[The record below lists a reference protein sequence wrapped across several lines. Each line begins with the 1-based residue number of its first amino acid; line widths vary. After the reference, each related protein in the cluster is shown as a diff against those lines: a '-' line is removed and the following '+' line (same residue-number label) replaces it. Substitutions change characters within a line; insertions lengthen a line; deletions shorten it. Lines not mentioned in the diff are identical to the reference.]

1 MKVANSSPWPVDWCI
16 SRLHW
21 QITNMFNT
29 HFWCD
34 ITVVIPGSQTM
45 YFYKQIHFFLCKNK

>member
-45 YFYKQIHFFLCKNK
+45 YFYKQIHFFFM